1 MIIMCARVYENTT
14 RSKKIVNY
22 NCTTFVTSYDL
33 AIIPGAMLVHSVT
46 DIGPHL
52 VSCLVLN

>member
-33 AIIPGAMLVHSVT
+33 AIIPGAMLVQKMQRWEHR
-46 DIGPHL
+46 
-52 VSCLVLN
+52 